1 MISQNENGLQVT
13 GAMLNTNATALLDAG
28 RGFLRAAGGARS
40 MNVDLSAV
48 EDTDASALGVLFA
61 WLRTARQ
68 LGIELRVAHVPA
80 SMVSQARLYG
90 VYESL
95 PLA

>member
-1 MISQNENGLQVT
+1 MIEQNENGLRVT
-13 GAMLNTNATALLDAG
+13 GSMLNANATALLEAG
-28 RGFLRAAGGARS
+28 RGFLNQAGERRTLG
-40 MNVDLSAV
+40 VDFSAV
-48 EDTDASALGVLFA
+48 EETDASALAVLFA
-61 WLRTARQ
+61 WLRTAKQ
-68 LGIELRVAHVPA
+68 AGIELRITRIPD

>member
-1 MISQNENGLQVT
+1 MISQNENGLLVT

-28 RGFLRAAGGARS
+28 RGFLRAAGDAKVMS
-40 MNVDLSAV
+40 VDLSAV

-68 LGIELRVAHVPA
+68 LGVDLRIVHVPT